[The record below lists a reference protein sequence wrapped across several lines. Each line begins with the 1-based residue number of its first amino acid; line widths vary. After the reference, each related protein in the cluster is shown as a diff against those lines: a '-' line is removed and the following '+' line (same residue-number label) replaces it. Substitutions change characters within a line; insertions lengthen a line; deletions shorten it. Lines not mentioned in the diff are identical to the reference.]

1 MPAGDDAG
9 TVARADRPGDLLLP
23 VRGAGGVRVEA
34 TVRGA
39 GAGLAVDTASGT
51 RVRATTGDDRLRVQ
65 VLDRRGRVISTRT
78 AVAPGTDVADRHWL
92 VLTVRDGTAVAEL
105 SDARLGDP
113 SAVVRVALPR
123 SASQPVRAAG
133 ATALRARA
141 EIDDLSAVR
150 AADPVRVPAPP
161 RPGRLDAARSVEF
174 DGPLDARWTRV
185 RDPQASVR
193 DGALHWPVEEADL
206 AGPGGTAS
214 LLLQDPPA
222 GDWTVQTSVD
232 VSALGT
238 DEVRN
243 YQQAG
248 IVARVDDDRW
258 VRLSAVAIWNTRQVE
273 LGVEQPYAGR
283 VVSAG
288 SIVGPP
294 GARTW
299 LRLQR
304 GTNRAGEV
312 TLTGWSSQDGRH
324 WVRGGTWTLPPGAR
338 LQVGLGAH
346 GGQPGAPP
354 AEVSFDHL
362 RWYRDST
369 GTTCTTCTT
378 STTCTTR
385 PGTCPASSTR
395 RWTLMAV
402 PTPGPALS
410 RRSLLTLGGG
420 LAGLAALSGCASGG
434 PVADAGPPL
443 GAAGYN
449 GPPVTLEYWNGF
461 TGGDG
466 PAMRGWSTQFNAS
479 QDLITVRMNT
489 VQWAQYYQRVIAAVH
504 AGQGPGRR
512 RDARSTSSPRR
523 PRGRRINPID
533 DVVDELGAG
542 GRATTRRRCGRTAPT
557 TAGGTACRSTCT
569 RSPRT
574 ANLALLDRR
583 RSERQAD
590 RRRRVPRQLPAG
602 GGGRRRRSS
611 RSGCPTGGRPT

>member
-1 MPAGDDAG
+1 MLVPNGNRWVGTGHNAVVTDLAGQDWIVYHAIDRADPYLDGTDGINERPMLLDRLDWSGGWPTTRAGQGASDTPQAAPAATGAQGFDAGLPAGTRGWSAVPAGDDAG

-362 RWYRDST
+362 RWYRD
-369 GTTCTTCTT
+369 
-378 STTCTTR
+378 
-385 PGTCPASSTR
+385 
-395 RWTLMAV
+395 
-402 PTPGPALS
+402 
-410 RRSLLTLGGG
+410 
-420 LAGLAALSGCASGG
+420 
-434 PVADAGPPL
+434 
-443 GAAGYN
+443 
-449 GPPVTLEYWNGF
+449 
-461 TGGDG
+461 
-466 PAMRGWSTQFNAS
+466 
-479 QDLITVRMNT
+479 
-489 VQWAQYYQRVIAAVH
+489 
-504 AGQGPGRR
+504 
-512 RDARSTSSPRR
+512 
-523 PRGRRINPID
+523 
-533 DVVDELGAG
+533 
-542 GRATTRRRCGRTAPT
+542 
-557 TAGGTACRSTCT
+557 
-569 RSPRT
+569 
-574 ANLALLDRR
+574 
-583 RSERQAD
+583 
-590 RRRRVPRQLPAG
+590 
-602 GGGRRRRSS
+602 
-611 RSGCPTGGRPT
+611 